1 MQLEDISKGREIVE
15 AADRCMSPYTAG
27 LLMCAIGAKI
37 EVKYFKDFIPSF
49 CPFI

>member
-15 AADRCMSPYTAG
+15 AADRCMFAYIAG
-27 LLMCAIGAKI
+27 LLMCAIGAKT
-37 EVKYFKDFIPSF
+37 EVKYFRNFIPSF